1 MSGLIHFNGLGV
13 LQINGQEALQINF
26 HLVSG
31 LKFITKQYSLHISN
45 KIIPNDATWTVA
57 LATY

>member
-13 LQINGQEALQINF
+13 LQINGQEASQINF

-31 LKFITKQYSLHISN
+31 LKFIIKQCSLHISN
-45 KIIPNDATWTVA
+45 KIIPNDAT
-57 LATY
+57 